1 MDEIIQENEAL
12 KQRLKELTAEAAANE
27 AILKRTQAR
36 ELTLLRADSLAQ
48 LLRAMVD
55 GLRESYSLDAVSV
68 VLLDPQHEIR
78 HLLVAGG
85 ERPEEFK
92 QIFFVDSLISLAPQL
107 AALHKPWLGPFV
119 GADHHLLFPGASNLK
134 SAALVPL
141 PRKDL
146 ATGAL
151 CFGSRDPTRFTRH
164 HGTEFLAHLGAVAA
178 VCIENAVNR
187 ARLLRAGITDFLTG
201 WHNRRYL
208 QQRLKEE
215 LARAQRRAGTI
226 ACLMIDID
234 RFKSINDGY
243 GHLAGDNAL
252 REIAHRVESQ
262 IRSMDTAARFGGDEL
277 AILLPDASAAEAAKL
292 AERIRE
298 VIAGVAVLAHG
309 ANRAHLDSVGRGR
322 RRISREARNGLEGRR
337 RSAACRCRCG
347 PVQSQGAGPQS
358 RASGRRLELAA
369 RLFARCADAGA
380 VCGNSQAAG
389 RLIWNNWRHVV
400 QSTPTTPST
409 GTASERT

>member
-1 MDEIIQENEAL
+1 MCVRPRAPADGGNLSKPDKEDVVKENEDL
-12 KQRLKELTAEAAANE
+12 KKRLKVLTAEAANNE
-27 AILKRTQAR
+27 SILKRTQAR

-48 LLRAMVD
+48 LLHALVD
-55 GLRESYSLDAVSV
+55 GLRESYALDAVSV

-85 ERPEEFK
+85 DRPEEFN
-92 QIFFVDSLISLAPQL
+92 QIFFVDSLVSLAPQL
-107 AALHKPWLGPFV
+107 AALHKPWLGPFI
-119 GADHHLLFPGASNLK
+119 GADHHLLFPGTPHLK

-141 PRKDL
+141 PRKDR

-164 HGTEFLAHLGAVAA
+164 HGTEFLGHLGAVAA
-178 VCIENAVNR
+178 VCIENAINR
-187 ARLLRAGITDFLTG
+187 TRLLRAGITDFLTG

-215 LARAQRRAGTI
+215 LARAQRGAGTI

-252 REIAHRVESQ
+252 KEIAHRVEQQ

-277 AILLPDASAAEAAKL
+277 AILLPAASSAEAATL
-292 AERIRE
+292 AERIRD
-298 VIAGVAVLAHG
+298 VIAAQPFSLTAQVERSLTVSVGVATIAP
-309 ANRAHLDSVGRGR
+309 GRH
-322 RRISREARNGLEGRR
+322 ETDLKAV
-337 RSAACRCRCG
+337 AD
-347 PVQSQGAGPQS
+347 
-358 RASGRRLELAA
+358 RLI
-369 RLFARCADAGA
+369 ADADSA
-380 VCGNSQAAG
+380 LYRAKALG
-389 RLIWNNWRHVV
+389 RNRV
-400 QSTPTTPST
+400 QV
-409 GTASERT
+409 GG

>member
-1 MDEIIQENEAL
+1 MRTRSLRSCFEEEHISTYALKRGGTDQGMAGAPRVDDIIQENETL
-12 KQRLKELTAEAAANE
+12 KKRLTELTAEAANNE
-27 AILKRTQAR
+27 SILKRTQAR
-36 ELTLLRADSLAQ
+36 ELSLLRADGLPQ
-48 LLRAMVD
+48 LLHAMVE

-85 ERPEEFK
+85 DRPQEFK
-92 QIFFVDSLISLAPQL
+92 QIFFVDSLIRLAPQPPPP
-107 AALHKPWLGPFV
+107 HTPPLGPFV
-119 GADHHLLFPGASNLK
+119 GADHHLLFPGNPNLK

-164 HGTEFLAHLGAVAA
+164 HGTDFLSHLGAVAA

-215 LARAQRRAGTI
+215 LARMQRRAGTI
-226 ACLMIDID
+226 ACLMMDID
-234 RFKSINDGY
+234 HFKGINDGY
-243 GHLAGDNAL
+243 GHLAGDIAL
-252 REIAHRVESQ
+252 KEIAQRVESQ

-277 AILLPDASAAEAAKL
+277 AILLPDASAGEAAKL

-298 VIAGVAVLAHG
+298 CITSQPVALTEQIERTLTVSVGVAALSPGRHETDLKSLADRLIADADAAIYRAKALG
-309 ANRAHLDSVGRGR
+309 RNR
-322 RRISREARNGLEGRR
+322 
-337 RSAACRCRCG
+337 
-347 PVQSQGAGPQS
+347 VQVGAG
-358 RASGRRLELAA
+358 
-369 RLFARCADAGA
+369 
-380 VCGNSQAAG
+380 
-389 RLIWNNWRHVV
+389 
-400 QSTPTTPST
+400 
-409 GTASERT
+409 

>member
-1 MDEIIQENEAL
+1 MEDPVQEIEAL
-12 KQRLKELTAEAAANE
+12 KKRLAELTSEASNNE
-27 AILKRTQAR
+27 SILKRTQAR

-48 LLRAMVD
+48 LLHAMVD

-85 ERPEEFK
+85 DRPEEFK

-107 AALHKPWLGPFV
+107 AALHRPWLGPYV
-119 GADHHLLFPGASNLK
+119 GADHHLLFPGAQNLK

-151 CFGSRDPTRFTRH
+151 CFGSRDPIRFTRH
-164 HGTEFLAHLGAVAA
+164 HGTDFLAHLGAVAA

-215 LARAQRRAGTI
+215 LARAQRRGATI

-234 RFKSINDGY
+234 KFKSINDGY
-243 GHLAGDNAL
+243 GHLAGDIAL
-252 REIAHRVESQ
+252 KEVAQRIEAQ
-262 IRSMDTAARFGGDEL
+262 IRNMDTAARFGGDEL
-277 AILLPDASAAEAAKL
+277 AVLLPESSTTDAAKL

-298 VIAGVAVLAHG
+298 AIASVPVTLTREISRTLTVSVGVAA
-309 ANRAHLDSVGRGR
+309 
-322 RRISREARNGLEGRR
+322 ISPARHEQDLK
-337 RSAACRCRCG
+337 AVAD
-347 PVQSQGAGPQS
+347 
-358 RASGRRLELAA
+358 RLL
-369 RLFARCADAGA
+369 ADAD
-380 VCGNSQAAG
+380 AALYRAKALG
-389 RLIWNNWRHVV
+389 RNRV
-400 QSTPTTPST
+400 QVGS
-409 GTASERT
+409 G

>member
-1 MDEIIQENEAL
+1 MPELNQMDMDKEIEDL
-12 KQRLKELTAEAAANE
+12 KKRLIEMTAEASNNE
-27 AILKRTQAR
+27 TIMKRTQAR
-36 ELTLLRADSLAQ
+36 ELTLLRADTLPQ
-48 LLRAMVD
+48 LLHAMVG

-68 VLLDPQHEIR
+68 VLLDPQHEVR

-85 ERPEEFK
+85 DRPEEFK
-92 QIFFVDSLISLAPQL
+92 QIFFVDSLVGLAPQL
-107 AALHKPWLGPFV
+107 AALHKPWLGPYV
-119 GADHHLLFPGASNLK
+119 GADHHLLFPDAANLK

-141 PRKDL
+141 PRKDR

-164 HGTEFLAHLGAVAA
+164 HGTDFLAHLGAVAA

-215 LARAQRRAGTI
+215 LARAQRRGGTF

-234 RFKSINDGY
+234 KFKGSNDGY
-243 GHLAGDNAL
+243 GHLAGDSAL
-252 REIAHRVESQ
+252 KEVAHRIEAQ

-277 AILLPDASAAEAAKL
+277 AILLPEATAAEAARL

-298 VIAGVAVLAHG
+298 VIAVQPFALNSQISRGLTVSVGVAAISPGRDEADLKAVADRLIADADAALYRAKALG
-309 ANRAHLDSVGRGR
+309 RNR
-322 RRISREARNGLEGRR
+322 
-337 RSAACRCRCG
+337 
-347 PVQSQGAGPQS
+347 VQVGAG
-358 RASGRRLELAA
+358 
-369 RLFARCADAGA
+369 
-380 VCGNSQAAG
+380 
-389 RLIWNNWRHVV
+389 
-400 QSTPTTPST
+400 
-409 GTASERT
+409 

>member
-1 MDEIIQENEAL
+1 MDDLAQELEAL
-12 KQRLKELTAEAAANE
+12 KKRLAEMTAEAANNE
-27 AILKRTQAR
+27 SILKRTQAR

-48 LLRAMVD
+48 LLNALVE

-68 VLLDPQHEIR
+68 VLLDPQHELR

-85 ERPEEFK
+85 DRPEEFK
-92 QIFFVDSLISLAPQL
+92 QIFFVDSLVSLAPQL
-107 AALHKPWLGPFV
+107 AALHRPWLGPYV
-119 GADHHLLFPGASNLK
+119 GADHHLVFPGTQGLR

-151 CFGSRDPTRFTRH
+151 CFGSRDPARFTRH
-164 HGTEFLAHLGAVAA
+164 HATDFLAHLGAVAA
-178 VCIENAVNR
+178 VCLENAVNR

-215 LARAQRRAGTI
+215 LARAQRRSASI

-243 GHLAGDNAL
+243 GHLAGDIAL
-252 REIAHRVESQ
+252 KEIAQRIEVQ

-277 AILLPDASAAEAAKL
+277 AVLLPDSTSADAAKL

-298 VIAGVAVLAHG
+298 AIATVPVTLTREIERTLTVSVGVAAISPTRHETDLKAVADRLIADADAALYRAKALG
-309 ANRAHLDSVGRGR
+309 RNR
-322 RRISREARNGLEGRR
+322 
-337 RSAACRCRCG
+337 
-347 PVQSQGAGPQS
+347 VQVGAG
-358 RASGRRLELAA
+358 
-369 RLFARCADAGA
+369 
-380 VCGNSQAAG
+380 
-389 RLIWNNWRHVV
+389 
-400 QSTPTTPST
+400 
-409 GTASERT
+409 

>member
-1 MDEIIQENEAL
+1 MDDANQEIEML
-12 KQRLKELTAEAAANE
+12 KRRLAELTAEAAKNE
-27 AILKRTQAR
+27 SILKRTQAR

-48 LLRAMVD
+48 LLHAMVD

-78 HLLVAGG
+78 HLLVAAGD
-85 ERPEEFK
+85 RPEEFK

-119 GADHHLLFPGASNLK
+119 GADHHLLFPGAQNLR

-151 CFGSRDPTRFTRH
+151 CFGSRDPVRFTRH
-164 HGTEFLAHLGAVAA
+164 HATDFLAHLGAVAA
-178 VCIENAVNR
+178 GCIENAVNR

-226 ACLMIDID
+226 CCLMIDID
-234 RFKSINDGY
+234 RFKGVNDGY
-243 GHLAGDNAL
+243 GHLAGDMAL
-252 REIAHRVESQ
+252 KEVAQRVDSQ

-277 AILLPDASAAEAAKL
+277 AILLPDSSAADAAKL

-298 VIAGVAVLAHG
+298 SIASVPFVLMAQIERTLTVSVGVAAVSPGRHEVDLKAVADRLLADADAALYRAKALG
-309 ANRAHLDSVGRGR
+309 RNR
-322 RRISREARNGLEGRR
+322 
-337 RSAACRCRCG
+337 
-347 PVQSQGAGPQS
+347 VQVGAG
-358 RASGRRLELAA
+358 
-369 RLFARCADAGA
+369 
-380 VCGNSQAAG
+380 
-389 RLIWNNWRHVV
+389 
-400 QSTPTTPST
+400 
-409 GTASERT
+409 

>member
-1 MDEIIQENEAL
+1 MDEIDEL
-12 KQRLKELTAEAAANE
+12 KRRLKEMTAEATNNE
-27 AILKRTQAR
+27 TILKKTQAR
-36 ELTLLRADSLAQ
+36 ELSLLRADSLAQ
-48 LLRAMVD
+48 LLHAMVD
-55 GLRESYSLDAVSV
+55 GLRESYSLDAISL

-78 HLLVAGG
+78 HLLLASG
-85 ERPEEFK
+85 ERPDEFK
-92 QIFFVDSLISLAPQL
+92 QVFFVDSLVGLAPQL
-107 AALHKPWLGPFV
+107 AALHKPWLGPYV
-119 GADHHLLFPGASNLK
+119 GADHHLLFPSVPNLK

-141 PRKDL
+141 PRKDR

-164 HGTEFLAHLGAVAA
+164 HGTDFLAHLGAVAA

-215 LARAQRRAGTI
+215 LARAQRRGGSI

-234 RFKSINDGY
+234 KFKGINDGY

-252 REIAHRVESQ
+252 KEVAHRIEAQ

-277 AILLPDASAAEAAKL
+277 AILLPEATAPEAARL

-298 VIAGVAVLAHG
+298 VIAAMPFALNSQISRSLTVSVGVAAVAPGRDETDLKALADRLIADADAALYRAKALG
-309 ANRAHLDSVGRGR
+309 RNR
-322 RRISREARNGLEGRR
+322 
-337 RSAACRCRCG
+337 
-347 PVQSQGAGPQS
+347 VQVGAG
-358 RASGRRLELAA
+358 
-369 RLFARCADAGA
+369 
-380 VCGNSQAAG
+380 
-389 RLIWNNWRHVV
+389 
-400 QSTPTTPST
+400 
-409 GTASERT
+409 

>member
-1 MDEIIQENEAL
+1 MPELTQMDMDKEIEDL
-12 KQRLKELTAEAAANE
+12 KKRLAEMTAEASNNE
-27 AILKRTQAR
+27 TIMKRTQAR
-36 ELTLLRADSLAQ
+36 ELTLLRADTLPQ
-48 LLRAMVD
+48 LLHAMVG
-55 GLRESYSLDAVSV
+55 GLRDSYSLDAVSV
-68 VLLDPQHEIR
+68 VLLDPQHEVR

-85 ERPEEFK
+85 DRPEEFK
-92 QIFFVDSLISLAPQL
+92 QIFFVDSLVGLAPQL
-107 AALHKPWLGPFV
+107 AVLHKPWLGPYV
-119 GADHHLLFPGASNLK
+119 GADHHLLFPEVPNLK

-141 PRKDL
+141 PRKDR

-164 HGTEFLAHLGAVAA
+164 HGTDFLAHLGAVAA

-215 LARAQRRAGTI
+215 LARAQRRGGSI
-226 ACLMIDID
+226 SWLMIDID

-252 REIAHRVESQ
+252 KEVAHRVEGQ

-277 AILLPDASAAEAAKL
+277 CILLPETSLTEAAHL

-298 VIAGVAVLAHG
+298 GIAAHPFSLNTQLSRQLPISAGVA
-309 ANRAHLDSVGRGR
+309 SVTPGRHDTDLKAL
-322 RRISREARNGLEGRR
+322 SD
-337 RSAACRCRCG
+337 
-347 PVQSQGAGPQS
+347 
-358 RASGRRLELAA
+358 RLV
-369 RLFARCADAGA
+369 ADAD
-380 VCGNSQAAG
+380 AALYRAKALG
-389 RLIWNNWRHVV
+389 RNRV
-400 QSTPTTPST
+400 QL
-409 GTASERT
+409 G